1 VLRRF
6 AKTGAA
12 TARGRYAALR
22 PVRDAQEA
30 IAPEPITSADAYEA
44 ATVSTATTLE
54 WLMNLWEA
62 NSSMEDSGGLDDS
75 FDTQQN
81 HYYPQP

>member
-1 VLRRF
+1 MLRRF

-12 TARGRYAALR
+12 AARGHYAALQ
-22 PVRDAQEA
+22 PVQE
-30 IAPEPITSADAYEA
+30 PETANPYVA
-44 ATVSTATTLE
+44 ATVYTATTLE
-54 WLMNLWEA
+54 WLMNLWDA
-62 NSSMEDSGGLDDS
+62 NSSMDDTGGLDDN